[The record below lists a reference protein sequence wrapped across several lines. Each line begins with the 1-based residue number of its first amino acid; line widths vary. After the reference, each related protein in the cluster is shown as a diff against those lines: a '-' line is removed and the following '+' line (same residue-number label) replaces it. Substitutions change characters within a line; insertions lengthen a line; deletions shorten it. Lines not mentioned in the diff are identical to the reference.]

1 MVERRPSQPIEP
13 AVYALSTPGRRGY
26 RPPAPDVPTRPVEE
40 LIPAELRRDKPPAL
54 PEIDEPTLVRHYVRL
69 SQLNHNVD
77 IGFYPLGSCT
87 MKYNPKIADAVAE
100 LPGPAA
106 LHPLLPPEMLQG
118 ALVIMAELE
127 AMLGAITGMDRY
139 TLQPAAGAQG
149 EFTAI
154 KMIRAYHKAHG
165 NPRKVLLVADSAH
178 GTNPASGTMCSYDV
192 VEVASDER
200 GNIDPAALKEKLNE
214 DVAALMLTNP
224 STLGLFEEHILE
236 VAELVHSVGGQL
248 YYDGANLNALL
259 GRIRPGDMGFD
270 AVHLNLHKTFGT
282 PHGGGGPGSGP
293 VGVKE
298 HLAPYLPVPTIE
310 PAETPGD
317 GWTLDWERP
326 ESIGKLNAFL
336 GHFLVNL
343 RAWVYIRHHGLEG
356 LRRVSEN
363 AVLNANYLMAL
374 VKDILPPAYERT
386 CMHEFVASAK
396 DLKERTGVSALDLSK
411 RVIDYGFHPPTN
423 YFPLIVPEA
432 WMIEPTETET
442 RETLEAFAEALRAII
457 TKEVPEDPELLH
469 GAPWTAPVRRVDE
482 VRAVRELDVKWP
494 EEG

>member
-1 MVERRPSQPIEP
+1 MADKRPQQPIEP
-13 AVYALSTPGRRGY
+13 AIYAHSTPGRRGY
-26 RPPAPDVPTRPVEE
+26 RPPAVDVPAKPIDE
-40 LIPAELRRDKPPAL
+40 LIPAGLRRNKPPAL
-54 PEIDEPTLVRHYVRL
+54 PEVDEPTLVRHYVKL

-77 IGFYPLGSCT
+77 VGFYPLGSCT

-100 LPGPAA
+100 LPGPNA
-106 LHPLLPPEMLQG
+106 LHPLLPE
-118 ALVIMAELE
+118 ALWQPALEILAELE
-127 AMLGAITGMDRY
+127 RMLSAVTGMDRY

-154 KMIRAYHKAHG
+154 KMIRAYHTAQG
-165 NPRKVLLVADSAH
+165 DPRKVLLVADSAH

-200 GNIDPAALKEKLNE
+200 GNVDPAALKELLCE

-248 YYDGANLNALL
+248 YYDGANLNALM

-310 PAETPGD
+310 RHGE
-317 GWTLDWERP
+317 GWTLDWDRP
-326 ESIGKLNAFL
+326 DSIGKLNAFY

-343 RAWVYIRHHGLEG
+343 RAWAYLRFHGLEG
-356 LRRVSEN
+356 LRNVSAH
-363 AVLNANYLMAL
+363 AVLNANYLLAL
-374 VKDILPPAYERT
+374 IKDLLPPAHDRT
-386 CMHEFVASAK
+386 CMHEFVVSARE
-396 DLKERTGVSALDLSK
+396 LKEQTGLSALDLSK
-411 RVIDYGFHPPTN
+411 RIIDYGFHPPTN

-442 RETLEAFAEALRAII
+442 RETLEAFAAALRQII
-457 TKEVPEDPELLH
+457 EEEAPADPELLH

-482 VRAVRELDVKWP
+482 VQAVRELDVCWP
-494 EEG
+494 EESD